1 MLGNFVF
8 RGANISYT
16 VKGKG
21 RSILLIHGF
30 LACKEIWKDYDSRLA
45 KHFRVVTLDLP
56 GHGESECI
64 GYVHNMELLAECIK
78 KLLQLLVIR
87 KTIVVGH
94 SLGGYVGLA
103 FAENYPDSVL
113 GLLMVNSSAKGD
125 SEQRKKS
132 RVQLIDLV
140 KKDKNRAIE
149 LLVPSFFTLKSRK
162 TTWQVKSYLRMAK
175 KCSEQAIIATVEG
188 MKIRKEREIILK
200 FAQFKYHYIIG
211 LQDAI
216 LNLQQLKLEAN
227 MGAEGDFTIIADAS
241 HMSLIETKEQVFKT
255 IKLFSKR

>member
-1 MLGNFVF
+1 MFGNFVF
-8 RGANISYT
+8 RGANISYS

-56 GHGESECI
+56 GHGESGCI

-113 GLLMVNSSAKGD
+113 KTSSH
-125 SEQRKKS
+125 R
-132 RVQLIDLV
+132 
-140 KKDKNRAIE
+140 
-149 LLVPSFFTLKSRK
+149 
-162 TTWQVKSYLRMAK
+162 W
-175 KCSEQAIIATVEG
+175 
-188 MKIRKEREIILK
+188 
-200 FAQFKYHYIIG
+200 
-211 LQDAI
+211 I
-216 LNLQQLKLEAN
+216 LNPNLR
-227 MGAEGDFTIIADAS
+227 
-241 HMSLIETKEQVFKT
+241 H
-255 IKLFSKR
+255 